1 MAKRTVLIIGCGSIG
16 ERHLRCFQQTGRAE
30 PTACDVNPA
39 LLQKMA
45 DTYKVPTVTDWE
57 KAVDSGKFEMVVIC
71 APAQFHIPMS
81 IRALRAGCHVLCEK
95 PLAVSTKGVEDLIRA
110 RDETK
115 RHIAIAYTS
124 HMMPFL
130 SQAREFLR
138 KGTLGPI
145 LQAASLAGQAF
156 HLHRP
161 AYASVYYRSHA
172 SGGGAIQDALT
183 HTANWVESVVGPAD
197 SLICDCAHLSLAN
210 VDVED
215 TVHIAARHGKVM
227 VSYALNQ
234 FQMPNEST
242 IHFNTATG
250 SVKIELHNQRWGV
263 LNKFGG
269 EWEWHDAP
277 VAHRD
282 NHYTAQANAFL
293 DILDGKPSVLC
304 TVEAAAQTLRFNLA
318 ALASA
323 RANGSR
329 IFCRDI
335 HE

>member
-1 MAKRTVLIIGCGSIG
+1 MAKRSVLIIGCGSIG

-45 DTYKVPTVTDWE
+45 ETYKVPTLTDWE
-57 KAVDSGKFEMVVIC
+57 KAVDSGKFELVVIC

-95 PLAVSTKGVEDLIRA
+95 PLAVTVKGVEDLIRA
-110 RDETK
+110 RNETGK
-115 RHIAIAYTS
+115 QIAIAYTLHS
-124 HMMPFL
+124 MPFL
-130 SQAREFLR
+130 AQARDFIR
-138 KGTLGPI
+138 QGTLGPI
-145 LQAASLAGQAF
+145 LQATSLAGQAF
-156 HLHRP
+156 HLFRP
-161 AYASVYYRSHA
+161 AYAKVYYRSHS

-197 SLICDCAHLSLAN
+197 SLICDCAHLSLAD

-242 IHFNTATG
+242 IMFNTAVG

-269 EWEWHDAP
+269 EWEWHEAP

-282 NHYTAQANAFL
+282 NHYIAQANAFL
-293 DILDGKPSVLC
+293 DQLDGKPSSLC
-304 TVEAAAQTLRFNLA
+304 SVEAAAQTLRFNLA

-323 RANGSR
+323 KANGSR